1 MIAELFE
8 PGGPGVGLVV
18 VDVQNDFCEGGALGV
33 PGGMALAAEISVF
46 LDKKAH
52 LFSAVVASKD
62 WHTAESD
69 NGGHIATS
77 GDEPNFS
84 TTWPEHCI
92 AHSWGAEYSASLDT
106 ELIHHHV
113 KKGQGS
119 PGYSA
124 FEGVDSRGNT
134 LHSILDEAGTRSVA
148 IVGIALEHCVAA
160 TAKDAIEKGYEVIV
174 LTSLCASIDPI
185 RAEERVNEL
194 AGRGVRILSL

>member
-33 PGGMALAAEISVF
+33 PGGTALAAEISVF

-77 GDEPNFS
+77 GDEPNFA

-92 AHSWGAEYSASLDT
+92 ANSWGAEYSASLDT
-106 ELIHHHV
+106 ELIHHHL

-124 FEGVDSRGNT
+124 FEGVDQLGNT
-134 LHSILDEAGTRSVA
+134 LHSILDKAGVRSLA

-160 TAKDAIEKGYEVIV
+160 TARDAIEKGYEVVI
-174 LTSLCASIDPI
+174 LASLCASIDSI
-185 RAEERVNEL
+185 RAAQVL
-194 AGRGVRILSL
+194 DDLVDRGVRVLNH